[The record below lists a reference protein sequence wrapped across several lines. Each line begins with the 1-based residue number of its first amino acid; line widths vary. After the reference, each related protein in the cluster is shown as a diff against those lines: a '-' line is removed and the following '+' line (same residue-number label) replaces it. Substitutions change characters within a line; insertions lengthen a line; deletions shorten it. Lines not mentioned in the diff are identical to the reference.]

1 MGLEFFFAHVH
12 FLCKVYL
19 FLCEFIYC
27 LYAWCTY
34 AFRERICIYMTYTYI
49 HVHDIYI
56 LYIYYRYRAVVCVRA
71 VVYGP
76 PPCSLI
82 SALLSLPKS
91 LL

>member
-56 LYIYYRYRAVVCVRA
+56 LYIYILQI
-71 VVYGP
+71 
-76 PPCSLI
+76 PCSSMCEGSCIWSPTL
-82 SALLSLPKS
+82 
-91 LL
+91 